1 MTVTDLMI
9 YHSAKNHSDLGRKMS
24 KNRSVIKY
32 WVDKG
37 IPERT
42 QALIELQTSGQ
53 LKASINANT

>member
-1 MTVTDLMI
+1 MTVSDLMM
-9 YHSAKNHSDLGRKMS
+9 YHSAKNHSDLGRKMN

-53 LKASINANT
+53 LKAAISTSA